1 MAGAFLSIPAFE
13 VHGGTHY
20 AGRQFDTCPG
30 RSEVL
35 NEKIGVVGAGKIGS
49 AIARGVIRAGL
60 ATKEKVIASDV
71 SDALRQ
77 SITQELGIKATAD
90 NSELCDFADIVILAV
105 KPQVVDP
112 VAKEIAKKVGKS
124 KLVVSV
130 AAGVPLTRIEANLSP
145 GARVVRV
152 MPNIPCVVG
161 AGAAG
166 FAGGAHA
173 TAADLEKVG
182 AILNSFG
189 IGLPVEEKYLDAVTG
204 LSGSGPAYVFL
215 FMEALADGGVQVGL
229 ARDIALRLAMQTVY
243 GAAKMAL
250 ESNKHLGELK
260 DEVTSPGGTTIAGLY
275 AMEQK
280 GFRGTV
286 IDAVVNAT
294 RRSQELGKG

>member
-1 MAGAFLSIPAFE
+1 VLS
-13 VHGGTHY
+13 
-20 AGRQFDTCPG
+20 
-30 RSEVL
+30 
-35 NEKIGVVGAGKIGS
+35 EKIGVIGAGKIGS

-60 ATKEKVIASDV
+60 AAKENVMASDV
-71 SDALRQ
+71 AEPLRQ
-77 SITQELGIKATAD
+77 AAAQELGIRVSAD
-90 NSELCDFADIVILAV
+90 NGELCDFADIVILAV
-105 KPQVVDP
+105 KPQMVDP
-112 VAKEIAKKVGKS
+112 VAREIAKKLGTK
-124 KLVVSV
+124 KLLVSV
-130 AAGVPLTRIEANLSP
+130 AAGVPLARIEAGLAQ

-166 FAGGAHA
+166 YAGGAHA

-189 IGLPVEEKYLDAVTG
+189 IGMVVEEKYLDAVTG

-229 ARDIALRLAMQTVY
+229 ARDVALKLAMQTVY

-250 ESNKHLGELK
+250 EGKKHLGELK

-280 GFRGTV
+280 GFHGIV
-286 IDAVVNAT
+286 MDAVIHAT
-294 RRSQELGKG
+294 RRSQELGRG

>member
-1 MAGAFLSIPAFE
+1 MLK
-13 VHGGTHY
+13 
-20 AGRQFDTCPG
+20 
-30 RSEVL
+30 
-35 NEKIGVVGAGKIGS
+35 EKIGVIGAGKIGS

-60 ATKEKVIASDV
+60 ANMEDVMASDV

-77 SITQELGIKATAD
+77 SIAQELGIKVTPD

-105 KPQVVDP
+105 KPQIVDP
-112 VAKEIAKKVGKS
+112 VAKEIAKKIGKA

-130 AAGVPLTRIEANLSP
+130 AAGVPLARIESQLAH

-166 FAGGAHA
+166 FAGGSHA
-173 TAADLEKVG
+173 IAEDLEKVG

-189 IGLPVEEKYLDAVTG
+189 IGLPVEA
-204 LSGSGPAYVFL
+204 
-215 FMEALADGGVQVGL
+215 
-229 ARDIALRLAMQTVY
+229 VY
-243 GAAKMAL
+243 GAARMAL

-286 IDAVVNAT
+286 IDAVVSAT
-294 RRSQELGKG
+294 KRSQELGKG

>member
-1 MAGAFLSIPAFE
+1 MLK
-13 VHGGTHY
+13 
-20 AGRQFDTCPG
+20 
-30 RSEVL
+30 
-35 NEKIGVVGAGKIGS
+35 EKIGVVGAGKIGA

-60 ATKEKVIASDV
+60 VTKESVMASDV
-71 SDALRQ
+71 SDVLRQ
-77 SITQELGIKATAD
+77 AIAQELGVKATA
-90 NSELCDFADIVILAV
+90 NNGELCDFADIVILAV
-105 KPQVVDP
+105 KPQIVDP
-112 VAKEIAKKVGKS
+112 VAKEIAGKLGKT
-124 KLVVSV
+124 KLLVSV
-130 AAGVPLTRIEANLSP
+130 AAGVPLSRIEVSLSQ

-166 FAGGAHA
+166 FAGGSHA
-173 TAADLEKVG
+173 TPADLEKVG

-229 ARDIALRLAMQTVY
+229 ARDVALKLAMQTVY
-243 GAAKMAL
+243 GAARMAL
-250 ESNKHLGELK
+250 EAGKHLGELK

-286 IDAVVNAT
+286 IDAVVSAT
-294 RRSQELGKG
+294 KRSQELGKG

>member
-1 MAGAFLSIPAFE
+1 MLAGGGLS
-13 VHGGTHY
+13 
-20 AGRQFDTCPG
+20 PG
-30 RSEVL
+30 RSAVL
-35 NEKIGVVGAGKIGS
+35 NEKIGVIGAGKIGS

-60 ATKEKVIASDV
+60 VAKENVMASDV
-71 SDALRQ
+71 SDALRAA
-77 SITQELGIKATAD
+77 IAQELGIKVTAD
-90 NSELCDFADIVILAV
+90 NVELCEFADIVILAV
-105 KPQVVDP
+105 KPQIVDP
-112 VAKEIAKKVGKS
+112 VAKEIAKKVGKT

-130 AAGVPLTRIEANLSP
+130 AAGVPLARIEGSLAP

-152 MPNIPCVVG
+152 MPNIACVVG

-166 FAGGAHA
+166 FAGGTHA
-173 TAADLEKVG
+173 SAADLERVG
-182 AILNSFG
+182 SILNSFG
-189 IGLPVEEKYLDAVTG
+189 VGMPVEEKYLDAVTG

-229 ARDIALRLAMQTVY
+229 ARDVALKLAMQTVY

-250 ESNKHLGELK
+250 QSGKHLGELK

-286 IDAVVNAT
+286 MEAVASAT
-294 RRSQELGKG
+294 KRSQELGKR

>member
-1 MAGAFLSIPAFE
+1 MLAGNDSCLREAF
-13 VHGGTHY
+13 
-20 AGRQFDTCPG
+20 
-30 RSEVL
+30 VL
-35 NEKIGVVGAGKIGS
+35 TEKIGVIGSGKIGA
-49 AIARGVIRAGL
+49 AIARGIIQAGL
-60 ATKEKVIASDV
+60 VRKDSVMASDV

-90 NSELCDFADIVILAV
+90 NAELCNFSDIVILAV
-105 KPQVVDP
+105 KPQIVDP
-112 VAKEIAKKVGKS
+112 VAREIAKKLGKA
-124 KLVVSV
+124 KLLVSV
-130 AAGVPLTRIEANLSP
+130 AAGVPLGRIETHLEP

-152 MPNIPCVVG
+152 MPNISCVVG

-166 FAGGAHA
+166 YAAGAHA
-173 TAADLEKVG
+173 TTADLEKVA

-189 IGLPVEEKYLDAVTG
+189 VGLAVEEKYMDAVTG

-229 ARDIALRLAMQTVY
+229 ARDVALKLAIQTVY
-243 GAAKMAL
+243 GAARMAL

-286 IDAVVNAT
+286 MDAVVNAT
-294 RRSQELGKG
+294 KRSQELGKES